1 MGRPRRGWQLRVGAR
16 TASLVGV
23 VALAGAGSSAAQEEL
38 GSQRVATS
46 MLTFLKIGVGARAV
60 ALGEAFTPVAD
71 DATAI
76 HWNPAGLAELTG
88 RHVHVTH
95 AEWPADIDY
104 ENVIFTMPVPW
115 LEGAAGIQI
124 ASLRTTLDYT
134 SEEEPLPNGRT
145 FGYSDLLVGL
155 GVARQFTDRFTFGGG
170 VKYLREDMGSDV
182 GGSVLNSWCLDLGT
196 SFRLPYR
203 GFRISM
209 AWTNF
214 GPDFQPPG
222 GYITRPPGGTATVV
236 EYDSF
241 SPASIF
247 AFGAAI
253 EPLRGNHY
261 RLMTALQ
268 FDHPADGEE
277 LLKLGGELWL
287 DEMLALRGGWNPRA
301 DAMRFSAGVGLR
313 GKLGARALQVD
324 YAYTDGNDLGRIDR
338 LSLEFEF

>member
-1 MGRPRRGWQLRVGAR
+1 
-16 TASLVGV
+16 
-23 VALAGAGSSAAQEEL
+23 
-38 GSQRVATS
+38 
-46 MLTFLKIGVGARAV
+46 
-60 ALGEAFTPVAD
+60 
-71 DATAI
+71 
-76 HWNPAGLAELTG
+76 
-88 RHVHVTH
+88 VHVSH

-104 ENVIFTMPVPW
+104 ENVIFTMPVSW
-115 LEGAAGIQI
+115 LQGAAGIQI

-134 SEEEPLPNGRT
+134 SEEEPLPHGRT

-155 GVARQFTDRFTFGGG
+155 GIARQFTDRFTFGGG
-170 VKYLREDMGSDV
+170 IKYLREDMGSEV
-182 GGSVLNSWCLDLGT
+182 GGSVLHSWCLDLGT
-196 SFRLPYR
+196 SYRLPYR

-222 GYITRPPGGTATVV
+222 GYTSRPPGGTPSVV

-253 EPLRGNHY
+253 EPLRGSHY
-261 RLMTALQ
+261 RLLTALQ

-277 LLKLGGELWL
+277 LIKLGGELWI
-287 DEMLALRGGWNPRA
+287 DEMLALRSGWNPRA
-301 DAMRFSAGVGLR
+301 DAMEFSAGVGLR
-313 GKLGARALQVD
+313 GRLGGRALQVD

-338 LSLEFEF
+338 LSLEVEF